1 MGLKFAEVISTYS
14 IGVCINLHGN
24 CVCILK
30 FQQSDQYSIDV
41 YIMIMVIVYIN
52 AF

>member
-24 CVCILK
+24 NCVCILK
-30 FQQSDQYSIDV
+30 FQQSDQYSIGV
-41 YIMIMVIVYIN
+41 YIL
-52 AF
+52 